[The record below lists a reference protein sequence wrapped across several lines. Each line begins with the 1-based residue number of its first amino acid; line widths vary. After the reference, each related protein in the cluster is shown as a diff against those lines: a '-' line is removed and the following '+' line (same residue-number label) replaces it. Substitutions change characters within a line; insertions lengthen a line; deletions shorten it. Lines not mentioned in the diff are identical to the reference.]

1 MRYIWPS
8 QFTEKWQVHVSHTLT
23 GIGAGVITIWIAA
36 PIHMCTLGNLHANS
50 TCFLSSHAARQ
61 DGSDI
66 AVPYIMQKQDDG
78 NEIPVFLNHT
88 GSTSSNN
95 KTYGRRRKRGA
106 TAYRHLL
113 WPNGTIIYTIGAEY
127 TGNSYLRTK
136 WHLKQG
142 SNSHVKLW
150 KIAYPM
156 YLWMFMA

>member
-1 MRYIWPS
+1 
-8 QFTEKWQVHVSHTLT
+8 
-23 GIGAGVITIWIAA
+23 
-36 PIHMCTLGNLHANS
+36 MCTLGNLHANS

-78 NEIPVFLNHT
+78 SEIPVFLNHT

-95 KTYGRRRKRGA
+95 KTYSRRKKRGA

-127 TGNSYLRTK
+127 TGNSYLHTK
-136 WHLKQG
+136 WHLRQG
-142 SNSHVKLW
+142 SNAHDKLW
-150 KIAYPM
+150 MIVYPM
-156 YLWMFMA
+156 HE